1 MIFKASKRS
10 GGRQL
15 GSHLLKTEENEHVEI
30 HEVSGFVSDTVMG
43 AMNEAYA
50 AARGTKC
57 KQYLFSMSLSPP
69 AHESVRVEV
78 FEKVI
83 GDIEERLG
91 LTGQPRV
98 IVFHEKEGRRH
109 CHAVWSRINAETMT
123 AIDMPFFKNK
133 LQALAKEVYL
143 ENGWK
148 MPRGFENPQLR
159 DHRNFSLDEWQQA
172 KRTSIDPR
180 ELRGAVI
187 DCYRQADNAKSFAA
201 ALEERGLFL
210 ARGDRRGF
218 VAVTTDG
225 DVYSLSR
232 IIPDKK
238 ADIDARFG
246 DSSKLMSVAETRE
259 RIANEIAPRLSTY
272 IAEAKRI
279 AHRNMEPLIARREAL
294 KVQHQAERQAFDTKL
309 ETRWDEEQRIRASRL
324 RKGIAGA
331 WDFLTGKYFKTR
343 KQNEMEAKFA
353 RERDSHE
360 RHALIRAQHKDR
372 QALQELIKENRRKEA
387 ERILGL
393 YRDAAKF
400 RRMREGEAERDR
412 NGRTRDGRSPAPKP
426 RDRGLDLG

>member
-15 GSHLLKTEENEHVEI
+15 GAHLLKAEENEHVEI
-30 HEVSGFVSDTVMG
+30 HEVSGFISDTVMG

-57 KQYLFSMSLSPP
+57 QRYLFSMSLSPP
-69 AHESVRVEV
+69 AHESVRVET
-78 FEKVI
+78 FEKAI
-83 GDIEERLG
+83 SDIEERLG

-109 CHAVWSRINAETMT
+109 CHAVWSRINAQTMT

-133 LQALAKEVYL
+133 LQALAKDIYL
-143 ENGWK
+143 ENGWA
-148 MPRGFENPQLR
+148 MPKGFANPRLR
-159 DHRNFSLDEWQQA
+159 DARNFSLDEWQQA
-172 KRTSIDPR
+172 KRAGLDPR
-180 ELRGAVI
+180 ELKSAVQECWKQSDGA
-187 DCYRQADNAKSFAA
+187 AAFAS

-218 VAVTTDG
+218 VAVTIDG
-225 DVYSLSR
+225 DVFALARMIDGKSKDVASR
-232 IIPDKK
+232 L
-238 ADIDARFG
+238 G
-246 DSSKLMSVAETRE
+246 DPAKLRSVDETKQF
-259 RIANEIAPRLSTY
+259 IGQQIAPRLTRY

-279 AHRNMEPLIARREAL
+279 AHHNMQPLVAKREAL
-294 KVQHQAERQAFDTKL
+294 KVQHQAERQAIDTKL
-309 ETRWDEEQRIRASRL
+309 ETRWNEEQCIRSSRL

-343 KQNEMEAKFA
+343 KQNEMESKFA

-412 NGRTRDGRSPAPKP
+412 NGRTRDARSLSPKP
-426 RDRGLDLG
+426 HDRGLDLG

>member
-15 GSHLLKTEENEHVEI
+15 GAHLLKTEENEHVEI
-30 HEVSGFVSDTVMG
+30 HEVSGFISDSVMG

-57 KQYLFSMSLSPP
+57 QRYLFSVSLSPP
-69 AHESVRVEV
+69 AHESVRIET

-123 AIDMPFFKNK
+123 AIDMPFFKTK

-143 ENGWK
+143 ENGWA
-148 MPRGFENPQLR
+148 MPKGFANPKLR
-159 DHRNFSLDEWQQA
+159 DARNFSLDEWQQA
-172 KRTSIDPR
+172 KRAGLDPR
-180 ELRGAVI
+180 ELRAAII
-187 DCYRQADNAKSFAA
+187 DSWKQSDNVKSFAA
-201 ALEERGLFL
+201 ALEERGLHL

-218 VAVTTDG
+218 VAVTIDG
-225 DVYSLSR
+225 DVFALAR
-232 IIPDKK
+232 M
-238 ADIDARFG
+238 IDAKSTDVASRLG
-246 DSSKLMSVAETRE
+246 DPAKLRSVDETRQFIGE
-259 RIANEIAPRLSTY
+259 QIAPRLTRY
-272 IAEAKRI
+272 IGEAKRI
-279 AHRNMEPLIARREAL
+279 AHHNMQPLIAKREAL
-294 KVQHQAERQAFDTKL
+294 KVQHQAERQAFDAKL
-309 ETRWDEEQRIRASRL
+309 ETRFNEDQRIRASRL

-331 WDFLTGKYFKTR
+331 WDFLTGRYFKTR
-343 KQNEMEAKFA
+343 KQNEMESKFA

-360 RHALIRAQHKDR
+360 RHALIHAQHKDR
-372 QALQELIKENRRKEA
+372 QTLQELIKENRRKEA
-387 ERILGL
+387 ERILSL

-400 RRMREGEAERDR
+400 RRMREGEAKRDL
-412 NGRTRDGRSPAPKP
+412 NGRTRDARSLSPKP

>member
-30 HEVSGFVSDTVMG
+30 HEVSGFISDTVMG

-83 GDIEERLG
+83 GDIEDRLG

-123 AIDMPFFKNK
+123 AVDMPFFKNK

-159 DHRNFSLDEWQQA
+159 DHRNFSLDCPSSEHSAQ
-172 KRTSIDPR
+172 I
-180 ELRGAVI
+180 
-187 DCYRQADNAKSFAA
+187 AA
-201 ALEERGLFL
+201 
-210 ARGDRRGF
+210 
-218 VAVTTDG
+218 
-225 DVYSLSR
+225 
-232 IIPDKK
+232 
-238 ADIDARFG
+238 
-246 DSSKLMSVAETRE
+246 
-259 RIANEIAPRLSTY
+259 
-272 IAEAKRI
+272 
-279 AHRNMEPLIARREAL
+279 
-294 KVQHQAERQAFDTKL
+294 
-309 ETRWDEEQRIRASRL
+309 
-324 RKGIAGA
+324 
-331 WDFLTGKYFKTR
+331 
-343 KQNEMEAKFA
+343 
-353 RERDSHE
+353 
-360 RHALIRAQHKDR
+360 
-372 QALQELIKENRRKEA
+372 
-387 ERILGL
+387 
-393 YRDAAKF
+393 
-400 RRMREGEAERDR
+400 
-412 NGRTRDGRSPAPKP
+412 
-426 RDRGLDLG
+426 

>member
-15 GSHLLKTEENEHVEI
+15 GAHLLKTEENEHVEI
-30 HEVSGFVSDTVMG
+30 HDVSGFVSESVIG

-57 KQYLFSMSLSPP
+57 QRYLFSMSLSPP
-69 AHESVRVEV
+69 AHESVRVET

-123 AIDMPFFKNK
+123 AIDMPFFKTK

-143 ENGWK
+143 ENGWA
-148 MPRGFENPQLR
+148 MPKGFANPKLR
-159 DHRNFSLDEWQQA
+159 DARNFSLDEWQQA
-172 KRTSIDPR
+172 KRAGLDPR
-180 ELRGAVI
+180 ELKAAVQ
-187 DCYRQADNAKSFAA
+187 DCWKQSDSASAFAS

-218 VAVTTDG
+218 VAVTIDG
-225 DVYSLSR
+225 DVFALAR
-232 IIPDKK
+232 M
-238 ADIDARFG
+238 IDAKSKDVASRLG
-246 DSSKLMSVAETRE
+246 DPAKQRSVEETKQFIGE
-259 RIANEIAPRLSTY
+259 QIAPRLSRY
-272 IAEAKRI
+272 IEEAKRI
-279 AHRNMEPLIARREAL
+279 AHHNMQPLIAKREAL
-294 KVQHQAERQAFDTKL
+294 KVQHQAERQAFDTRL
-309 ETRWDEEQRIRASRL
+309 ETRFNEEQRIRASRL

-331 WDFLTGKYFKTR
+331 WDFLTGRYFKTR
-343 KQNEMEAKFA
+343 KQNEIESKFS

-360 RHALIRAQHKDR
+360 RHALIHAQHKDR

-393 YRDAAKF
+393 YRDAASF
-400 RRMREGEAERDR
+400 RRMRDGERDKDH
-412 NGRTRDGRSPAPKP
+412 GRDGTTAKPK
-426 RDRGLDLG
+426 RDRGLDLR

>member
-15 GSHLLKTEENEHVEI
+15 GAHLLKAEENEHVEI
-30 HEVSGFVSDTVMG
+30 HEVSGFISDTLMG

-133 LQALAKEVYL
+133 LQALAKDIYL
-143 ENGWK
+143 ENGWA
-148 MPRGFENPQLR
+148 MPKGFANPKLR
-159 DHRNFSLDEWQQA
+159 DARNFTLDEWQQA
-172 KRTSIDPR
+172 KRAGLDPR
-180 ELRGAVI
+180 ELKSAVQECWRQSDGA
-187 DCYRQADNAKSFAA
+187 AAFAS

-218 VAVTTDG
+218 VAVTIDG
-225 DVYSLSR
+225 DVFALVR
-232 IIPDKK
+232 M
-238 ADIDARFG
+238 IDAKTKDVALRLG
-246 DSSKLMSVAETRE
+246 DPAKLRSVDATKQFIGEQ
-259 RIANEIAPRLSTY
+259 IAPRLSRY
-272 IAEAKRI
+272 IA
-279 AHRNMEPLIARREAL
+279 
-294 KVQHQAERQAFDTKL
+294 
-309 ETRWDEEQRIRASRL
+309 
-324 RKGIAGA
+324 
-331 WDFLTGKYFKTR
+331 
-343 KQNEMEAKFA
+343 EAKFA

-360 RHALIRAQHKDR
+360 RHALIHAQHKDR
-372 QALQELIKENRRKEA
+372 QALQELIKENRRKES

-400 RRMREGEAERDR
+400 RRMREGEREKDR
-412 NGRTRDGRSPAPKP
+412 GRNSAAMRPK

>member
-15 GSHLLKTEENEHVEI
+15 GAHLLKAEENEHVEI
-30 HEVSGFVSDTVMG
+30 HEVSGFISDTVMG

-57 KQYLFSMSLSPP
+57 ERYLFSMSLSPP
-69 AHESVRVEV
+69 AHESVRVET
-78 FEKVI
+78 FEKAI
-83 GDIEERLG
+83 SDIEERLG

-133 LQALAKEVYL
+133 LQALAKDIYL
-143 ENGWK
+143 ENSWA
-148 MPRGFENPQLR
+148 MPKGFANPRLR
-159 DHRNFSLDEWQQA
+159 DARNFSLYEWQQA
-172 KRTSIDPR
+172 KRAGVDPR

-238 ADIDARFG
+238 TDIAARLG
-246 DSSKLMSVAETRE
+246 DSSKLMSVAETRD
-259 RIANEIAPRLSTY
+259 RIANEIAPRLTNY
-272 IAEAKRI
+272 IAEAKRV
-279 AHRNMEPLIARREAL
+279 ARHNMKPLVAKREAL

-309 ETRWDEEQRIRASRL
+309 ETRWNEEQRVRSSRL
-324 RKGIAGA
+324 RKGIVGA
-331 WDFLTGKYFKTR
+331 WDFLTGKYFKVR
-343 KQNEMEAKFA
+343 KQNEMESKFA
-353 RERDSHE
+353 RERDRNE

-412 NGRTRDGRSPAPKP
+412 NGRTRDGRSLSPKP